1 MPDTFTTNLNLTK
14 PEVGASRDSWGV
26 KWNSNADALDTAIG
40 NRALRATEIGTTGG
54 LEGGG
59 SLAANRVLSISDGG
73 VSTAKIA
80 NGAVTN
86 AKLAGGSVPALL
98 GYTPVNKAGDTM
110 TGGLYAQGGLE
121 GLTGGGGYGV
131 RVVGR
136 SGDNNAIIQFTNNAR
151 DAQLATLSS
160 SGGQIYCDTNFVAA
174 GNVAA
179 YSDQSIKTNVR
190 TVDSA
195 LEKVKAMRGVYY
207 DRVDDA
213 HPRVGVIAQEMET
226 VLPEVIYQTGEGLLA
241 VAYGDIVAVLIE
253 AIKEQNDTVA
263 KQGRALEDLTARVK
277 ALEAK

>member
-98 GYTPVNKAGDTM
+98 GYTPVNRAGDNAMSGNFDT
-110 TGGLYAQGGLE
+110 
-121 GLTGGGGYGV
+121 
-131 RVVGR
+131 
-136 SGDNNAIIQFTNNAR
+136 SGDFIAERFLFTRDGAKDTGFKWWQDGQFIGVCNGTDR
-151 DAQLATLSS
+151 YYFDA
-160 SGGQIYCDTNFVAA
+160 GGNFTAA

-179 YSDQSIKTNVR
+179 YSDASLKTNVR
-190 TVDSA
+190 TVDRA

-263 KQGRALEDLTARVK
+263 KQGRAIEDLTARVK

>member
-98 GYTPVNKAGDTM
+98 GYVPLNKAGDTM
-110 TGGLYAQGGLE
+110 TGNLTVPSMSVNGGAPTIWFYDDDQADFAVHVNSNLWYV
-121 GLTGGGGYGV
+121 LNQ
-131 RVVGR
+131 
-136 SGDNNAIIQFTNNAR
+136 SGNGIIYTDQSGNFT
-151 DAQLATLSS
+151 
-160 SGGQIYCDTNFVAA
+160 AA

-179 YSDQSIKTNVR
+179 YSDASLKTNVR
-190 TVDSA
+190 TVDRA

-207 DRVDDA
+207 DRIGDA

-241 VAYGDIVAVLIE
+241 VAYGDISAVLIE
-253 AIKEQNDTVA
+253 AVKELSDTVA
-263 KQGRALEDLTARVK
+263 KQGRTIEDLTARVK